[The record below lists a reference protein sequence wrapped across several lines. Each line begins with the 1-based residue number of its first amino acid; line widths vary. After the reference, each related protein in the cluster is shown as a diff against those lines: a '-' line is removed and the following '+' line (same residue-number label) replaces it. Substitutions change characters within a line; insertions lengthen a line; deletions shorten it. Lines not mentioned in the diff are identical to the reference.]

1 MALELFVVSARTNKR
16 YHHQCATFANEKILK
31 SQWPSIFTISS
42 CPDPRRSRRRGTS
55 RGVGREG
62 DFKSP
67 RCADANVIS
76 IPHCVA
82 VHLLPCKR
90 TGSRQREM
98 RLRVKR
104 RGVGRESNS
113 KCLGRELQ
121 RSRIGD
127 RRSRRRVVKA
137 RLHLGDAIGAG
148 PRTLP
153 RPPPRST
160 ETPPSL
166 GVSVWQSLT
175 VLTGMVRSAIG
186 CLRRS
191 KLLMTPYTISLHIH
205 TWTSP
210 SGSH

>member
-1 MALELFVVSARTNKR
+1 MFLQEQIKGIIISAQHLPTKKFSKVSGLVYLLYQVVQILGGAGDAGHRAAPGARE
-16 YHHQCATFANEKILK
+16 TF
-31 SQWPSIFTISS
+31 
-42 CPDPRRSRRRGTS
+42 DP
-55 RGVGREG
+55 
-62 DFKSP
+62 KSP
-67 RCADANVIS
+67 RCADTDVIS

-137 RLHLGDAIGAG
+137 RLHLGHAIGAG

-175 VLTGMVRSAIG
+175 VLTRMVRSAIG

-205 TWTSP
+205 TWTRP